1 MKETTKKIL
10 TAIQEG
16 FKKRGIPPTL
26 REIAS
31 AAGLKST
38 WTVRYHLKKL
48 VSEGYIDMKQSLS
61 RGISL
66 ARETGGIPV
75 LGRIRAGKPEEAI
88 ENAGEHIESLS
99 VFFGGGE
106 MFALRVKGDSMIE
119 AGIFEGDVVIVK
131 KQNTADNGDIVA
143 AMVDSEATVKK
154 FRRKGRVISLEA
166 ANPAYEPIVSG
177 EIGIMGKVTGVMRR
191 YK

>member
-1 MKETTKKIL
+1 MKETTKRIL
-10 TAIQEG
+10 NAIQEG
-16 FKKRGIPPTL
+16 LKKRGIPPTL

-48 VSEGYIDMKQSLS
+48 VSEGYINMKQNLS

-66 ARETGGIPV
+66 IRETGGIPV
-75 LGRIRAGKPEEAI
+75 LGRIRAGKPEEAV

-99 VFFGGGE
+99 GFFGGGE
-106 MFALRVKGDSMIE
+106 MFALKVKGDSMIE
-119 AGIFEGDVVIVK
+119 AGIFEGYTVIVK
-131 KQNTADNGDIVA
+131 KQNTADSGDIVA
-143 AMVDSEATVKK
+143 AMVDGEATVKK
-154 FRRKGRVISLEA
+154 LKRTGKVTSLEA
-166 ANPAYEPIVSG
+166 ANPAYAPIVSK
-177 EIGIMGKVTGVMRR
+177 EIIVIGKVTGVMRR